1 MDHEPNPYRD
11 PSDPAEPATTPP
23 GRGWKVPKV
32 AVSVGL
38 AAFLGMAGAGAAFAL
53 GGSGGTSTL
62 SGSSGSSTTPGSG
75 GTAPAGPGPGA
86 MFRHGGFG
94 GPGPGLGG
102 VLHGVFTTRNG
113 TGFKTVEV
121 QVGTVDT
128 VTGTSSIKVTS
139 ADGYSQ
145 TYAIQSSTVVNSQ
158 ANGISTVKHGDSVR
172 VEAVE
177 QGSGYTATDIVD
189 TTRIGASRQG
199 FGFAPPVK
207 PGTTP
212 SQAAPSAS
220 A

>member
-53 GGSGGTSTL
+53 GGSGGTSTS

-75 GTAPAGPGPGA
+75 GTAPAGPGPKA

-94 GPGPGLGG
+94 GPGMGG

-189 TTRIGASRQG
+189 NTRIGASRQG